1 MFRQL
6 VFVLSSP
13 CKAIIYLYM
22 ISFVIQYS
30 HTCTSQYFHHIM
42 STTQHMMHMNDVIF
56 RMIHNSNK
64 NFTEQFALINDS
76 SQRAFEIGFPILLT
90 SLWILAILTVTGI
103 LKWECCIDCITMLR
117 QPIPSNM
124 TDTTGSHRVEF
135 VRRIGQPDDAMV
147 RMIFETAPPSQN
159 LSTVTHL

>member
-13 CKAIIYLYM
+13 CKAIRYLYM
-22 ISFVIQYS
+22 ISSVIQYS
-30 HTCTSQYFHHIM
+30 YTCTSQYFHHIM
-42 STTQHMMHMNDVIF
+42 STMKHMKHMNYVIF
-56 RMIHNSNK
+56 HTIHNSNK
-64 NFTEQFALINDS
+64 KFTEPNALMDDS

-90 SLWILAILTVTGI
+90 SLWILVILTVTGI
-103 LKWECCIDCITMLR
+103 LKWECCIDCITRLR
-117 QPIPSNM
+117 QRIPYNR
-124 TDTTGSHRVEF
+124 TDTTGSHRVQF
-135 VRRIGQPDDAMV
+135 VQRNGQPDDAMV